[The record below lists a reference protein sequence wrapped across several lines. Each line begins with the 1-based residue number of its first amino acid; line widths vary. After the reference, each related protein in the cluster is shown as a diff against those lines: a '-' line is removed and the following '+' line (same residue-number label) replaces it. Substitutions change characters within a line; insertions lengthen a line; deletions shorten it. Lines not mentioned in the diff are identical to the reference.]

1 MERKALQILKDGL
14 ESEGG
19 AALIPSF
26 SVKVKWGQHDL
37 QGLGN
42 IRKFLA
48 KYPELFSLE
57 GSTVTLSQSLLRKDE
72 APKTTSKSAPKAPP
86 SSLGRRRLAEDIE
99 EGQGSKMPRHA
110 GAPTSKAWAVEVP
123 NETNGTGLG
132 RAKPDSTAPKAS
144 KGMAPKPKH
153 TSAASAAASAI
164 SASAAPSGSA
174 GSDVQDV
181 EPAPW
186 HSRRRIQAGSTGA
199 GALKETTWEEDGLS
213 DQELMHAITSS
224 KARGMELELAE
235 LLKKLQPTEEYKRE
249 CQRALLLLRAAF
261 AQEFPPTLTSK
272 APKLEIIGSCA
283 QNTELNGSDVDV
295 ACRLSDLSGDE
306 LDTKLAKLWARL
318 FSAPHSTHLLA
329 LDATRLF
336 PHAPCQFSIHLKAA
350 APRFHAHL
358 LLVGPQ
364 SGQGQESLDSMLR
377 SLCDCCSKARDLI
390 RLVKLWARNHG
401 LMNHREGYM
410 NGVAWTA
417 FVLCFLQTEQYIPP
431 LQTVLE
437 EKKKRSEIPTASLR
451 ELLLRFFQYIC
462 APQAKTPRG
471 LSLME
476 GKDCE
481 AAAPPPSHSG
491 PPPPLYIQDPVQ
503 FRQGSDQNIAATLT
517 EAPWARILDES
528 RRVAE
533 RLDPSKPQRWFY
545 WAEIFDPQG
554 LASGAGGK
562 RLPKLGDVKV
572 PSDDQPVLLDGASSA
587 VPATSTADATGRGR
601 VEASRSENS
610 CGAPAEAP

>member
-199 GALKETTWEEDGLS
+199 GALKDRTHVPDALS
-213 DQELMHAITSS
+213 HFWRCATNL
-224 KARGMELELAE
+224 
-235 LLKKLQPTEEYKRE
+235 YK
-249 CQRALLLLRAAF
+249 
-261 AQEFPPTLTSK
+261 
-272 APKLEIIGSCA
+272 
-283 QNTELNGSDVDV
+283 
-295 ACRLSDLSGDE
+295 
-306 LDTKLAKLWARL
+306 L
-318 FSAPHSTHLLA
+318 FSTWIVVTCDLHHVDGWSLQYREVWVSVVTWCEMSLRIPLG
-329 LDATRLF
+329 F
-336 PHAPCQFSIHLKAA
+336 W
-350 APRFHAHL
+350 
-358 LLVGPQ
+358 
-364 SGQGQESLDSMLR
+364 GQEKQL
-377 SLCDCCSKARDLI
+377 
-390 RLVKLWARNHG
+390 
-401 LMNHREGYM
+401 
-410 NGVAWTA
+410 
-417 FVLCFLQTEQYIPP
+417 
-431 LQTVLE
+431 
-437 EKKKRSEIPTASLR
+437 
-451 ELLLRFFQYIC
+451 
-462 APQAKTPRG
+462 
-471 LSLME
+471 
-476 GKDCE
+476 
-481 AAAPPPSHSG
+481 
-491 PPPPLYIQDPVQ
+491 
-503 FRQGSDQNIAATLT
+503 
-517 EAPWARILDES
+517 
-528 RRVAE
+528 
-533 RLDPSKPQRWFY
+533 
-545 WAEIFDPQG
+545 
-554 LASGAGGK
+554 
-562 RLPKLGDVKV
+562 
-572 PSDDQPVLLDGASSA
+572 
-587 VPATSTADATGRGR
+587 
-601 VEASRSENS
+601 
-610 CGAPAEAP
+610 